1 VSAAVSGEP
10 AHMDVSPSRCA
21 TWPTASSTSSS
32 GNCGPRRRSTPPSTS
47 KPIGCAPSRV
57 ATASLTIGTPYVW
70 IAPVVMSPS
79 LCEVIETFVVKIR
92 GVTET
97 GRGGGVFDTAE
108 SNQPSTPVRI
118 RRRRSASTARCAMT
132 DRQCAYLRELELV
145 LPRLLRVASQRTLH
159 PVLQR
164 CSAGARGAEL
174 YA

>member
-1 VSAAVSGEP
+1 
-10 AHMDVSPSRCA
+10 
-21 TWPTASSTSSS
+21 
-32 GNCGPRRRSTPPSTS
+32 
-47 KPIGCAPSRV
+47 
-57 ATASLTIGTPYVW
+57 
-70 IAPVVMSPS
+70 VVMSPS

-97 GRGGGVFDTAE
+97 GRGGGVSDTAE

-145 LPRLLRVASQRTLH
+145 LPRLLRVTASAPCTLSFSVAR
-159 PVLQR
+159 P
-164 CSAGARGAEL
+164 GARGAEL

>member
-1 VSAAVSGEP
+1 MLDRRPQPLRLAHTALPSKLERELRAAAAIDSSVHVKAYWLRAEPSGYGFP
-10 AHMDVSPSRCA
+10 YYRQA
-21 TWPTASSTSSS
+21 
-32 GNCGPRRRSTPPSTS
+32 
-47 KPIGCAPSRV
+47 
-57 ATASLTIGTPYVW
+57 YVW
-70 IAPVVMSPS
+70 IAPVVISPS

-92 GVTET
+92 GVKET
-97 GRGGGVFDTAE
+97 GRGGGVSDTAE